1 MFHLNLSMFN
11 YLLVILIVFVVVF
24 ISLSLVIADEKKQIE
39 HIKLMII
46 RNESVGSISK
56 ELEKLSPSSIC
67 AIDMIINSGNINF
80 KNGYLYELNCMIN
93 NEIIRRFRC
102 KYY

>member
-1 MFHLNLSMFN
+1 MVTN
-11 YLLVILIVFVVVF
+11 YLLVVFVVF
-24 ISLSLVIADEKKQIE
+24 IAIFIALYLVIVDEKKQIG
-39 HIKLMII
+39 HVKMMII
-46 RNESVGSISK
+46 RNEPINLIAK

-67 AIDMIINSGNINF
+67 TIDMVINSGNINF
-80 KNGYLYELNCMIN
+80 KGGYLYELNCMIN